1 MTPAQLLAGLTPQAR
16 DEPDSGIVKAAMYGM
31 ARTGVIPL
39 WSGEGN
45 VPTPAAF
52 AQPAIDSL
60 LRGDRNLAA
69 MRADRWAE
77 SHPAALRP
85 HRIEEARYRADA
97 KSTRRALRRESDRQG
112 QPEQ

>member
-16 DEPDSGIVKAAMYGM
+16 DEPDSGIVAAAMYGM

-60 LRGDRNLAA
+60 LRGETFYTWQRGIPELREALAA
-69 MRADRWAE
+69 IDPVPAE
-77 SHPAALRP
+77 DGVERVEVAVPVHQLLARPASP
-85 HRIEEARYRADA
+85 GPVI
-97 KSTRRALRRESDRQG
+97 
-112 QPEQ
+112 